1 MNKRKV
7 LISLAGVAILALSL
21 LASGLFKKEP
31 PDRSASKADIATAVN
46 AKEVIPGEVNRTV
59 KITGRLLPENTVSLY
74 AEVGG
79 TAEYGSRP
87 FKAGVRFEKGD
98 VLLKINSDEIE
109 SGLAAARSSLQ
120 SRLAG
125 IIPDLKLDFPEAAE
139 AWKDYLYEMDI
150 NKKLPP
156 LPETD
161 DRQVQLF
168 LSGRE
173 IFTTYYNIRE
183 TETRLDKH
191 VIRAPFAG
199 TVTSTQ
205 IDASSL
211 VRTGQPLG
219 EFISTG
225 RYELEAGVSYRD
237 ADALRIG
244 LKFDMRDVNTGKTY
258 TAEVIRINDAVD
270 PLTQQI
276 KIFAAVKS
284 PEAKSGIY
292 LEGRI
297 AAETFQNAVSVPVE
311 ALVDEKYVFMVRDS
325 IAELQPIRI
334 LHKTS
339 ETAVIGGIEKP
350 GRLITD
356 KHNEA
361 FAGTKVTVA
370 DMKQ

>member
-7 LISLAGVAILALSL
+7 LISLAGAAILLLSF
-21 LASGLFKKEP
+21 LASGLFKKEA
-31 PDRSASKADIATAVN
+31 PDRSSSKVDIATAVN
-46 AKEVIPGEVNRTV
+46 AKEVTPGEVNRTV

-79 TAEYGSRP
+79 TAQFGNQP
-87 FKAGVRFEKGD
+87 FKAGVRFNKGD

-109 SGLAAARSSLQ
+109 SGLAAARSSFQ

-125 IIPDLKLDFPEAAE
+125 IIPDLKLDFPDAAE
-139 AWKDYLYEMDI
+139 DWEEYLYGMDI
-150 NKKLPP
+150 EKILPP
-156 LPETD
+156 LPD
-161 DRQVQLF
+161 AGDRQVQLF

-173 IFTTYYNIRE
+173 IFTTYYNIKE

-191 VIRAPFAG
+191 IIRAPFAG

-225 RYELEAGVSYRD
+225 LYELEAGVSYQD
-237 ADALRIG
+237 SDALRVG
-244 LKFDMRDVNTGKTY
+244 MKFEMSDVNTGKTY
-258 TAEVIRINDAVD
+258 MADVVRINDAVD
-270 PLTQQI
+270 PLTQQV
-276 KIFAAVKS
+276 KIFASVKS
-284 PEAKSGIY
+284 PDAKSGIY

-297 AAETFQNAVSVPVE
+297 AAETFQNAISVPVE
-311 ALVDEKYVFMVRDS
+311 AIVDEQYVYMVRDS
-325 IAELQPIRI
+325 TAELQPVKI

-339 ETAVIGGIEKP
+339 ETAVIEGIGKP

-370 DMKQ
+370 DMKK